1 MRLFPILLTSQE
13 TILLLL
19 YKGALVFSFPSEV
32 HFPLLLLQWVTV
44 LKKRKTKKENETPLT
59 ELMFHPSRIFWW

>member
-19 YKGALVFSFPSEV
+19 YKGALDFSFPSEV

-44 LKKRKTKKENETPLT
+44 LKKKEKQKKKTRHL
-59 ELMFHPSRIFWW
+59 